1 MAEPDAPSEGD
12 AGVALLSTQYWVLD
26 TPSRRRPRLARRA
39 PPYRTQG
46 GARWLLH
53 FALYSSLFTVL
64 AATAA
69 HDAPINPDDPAY
81 IRRQYVWFQ
90 AQDPARQQQLRR
102 LHAELVDLGPEDQAR
117 LMRVMQTY
125 NAWLAHHLSEPDK
138 ERVQSAPTAAERLEV
153 IRELREREW
162 VESLPRPYRDEYA
175 RLEGDARRQKVQEWR
190 TEEAE
195 RKEDWVLAQRHWN
208 EYPQGKVPQMFLN
221 EGRGQIEMFV
231 GHLRENLSEAE
242 RKELEDAHT
251 GAEDFGN
258 YFWYAREI
266 VRLADLHPVLPGRV
280 GPKDF
285 NSLPDPVKA
294 YLRERDPQFR
304 KKGDDVRELRKF
316 NGRWPEYAVEL
327 TRHCQ
332 KNNLKLPVPL
342 GDCRK
347 EDMPNE
353 VKLFL
358 DRALEPQLKK
368 TDAGRAELD
377 ALSKAQGSWPEYP
390 RMIMDLA
397 KKYKM
402 PVPGWT
408 LPGPQQAWD
417 RLRVGKNRP
426 K

>member
-1 MAEPDAPSEGD
+1 MPVSRE
-12 AGVALLSTQYWVLD
+12 VAKNDRRQAVRASRTRRILLFT
-26 TPSRRRPRLARRA
+26 
-39 PPYRTQG
+39 
-46 GARWLLH
+46 
-53 FALYSSLFTVL
+53 LYSSLFTVL
-64 AATAA
+64 AASAA

-90 AQDPARQQQLRR
+90 AQDAGRQQQLRR
-102 LHAELVDLGPEDQAR
+102 LHAEFMDLGPEDQAR
-117 LMRVMQTY
+117 LTRVMQTY
-125 NAWLAHHLSEPDK
+125 NAWLAHVPAGDK
-138 ERVQSAPTAAERLEV
+138 ERILSAPSAAERLEV
-153 IRELREREW
+153 IRDLREHEW

-175 RLEGDARRQKVQEWR
+175 KLEGDDRRQRVQEWR

-195 RKEDWVLAQRHWN
+195 RREDWVLAQRHWI
-208 EYPQGKVPQMFLN
+208 EYPQGKIPQMFLN
-221 EGRGQIEMFV
+221 EGRAQIETFV
-231 GHLRENLSEAE
+231 NRLRENLSDAE
-242 RKELEDAHT
+242 RRDLDDAQK

-266 VRLADLHPVLPGRV
+266 VRLADLHPILPGRV

-285 NSLPDPVKA
+285 SSLPDQVKA
-294 YLRERDPQFR
+294 FLRERDPQFR
-304 KKGDDVRELRKF
+304 RKGDDPKELRRSA
-316 NGRWPEYAVEL
+316 GRWPEYAIEL

-332 KNNLKLPVPL
+332 KNSLKLLVAL

-347 EDMPNE
+347 DDMPTE
-353 VKLFL
+353 VKQFL
-358 DRALEPQLKK
+358 DRVLEPQLRKSE
-368 TDAGRAELD
+368 AGRAELE
-377 ALSKAQGSWPEYP
+377 ALNKAQGSWPEYP

-417 RLRVGKNRP
+417 RLRAGKPRP

>member
-1 MAEPDAPSEGD
+1 MTRAFQATTSGRHSAP
-12 AGVALLSTQYWVLD
+12 
-26 TPSRRRPRLARRA
+26 RARRT
-39 PPYRTQG
+39 R
-46 GARWLLH
+46 RLLLV
-53 FALYSSLFTVL
+53 ALYSSLFTVIT
-64 AATAA
+64 ATAA
-69 HDAPINPDDPAY
+69 HDVPINPDDPAY

-102 LHAELVDLGPEDQAR
+102 LHAEFIDLGPEDQAR
-117 LMRVMQTY
+117 FMRVMQTY
-125 NAWLAHHLSEPDK
+125 NAWLARRPEADR
-138 ERVQSAPTAAERLEV
+138 ERIQSAPTAAERLEV

-175 RLEGDARRQKVQEWR
+175 KLEDDARRQRIQEWR

-221 EGRGQIEMFV
+221 EGRGQIETFV

-242 RKELEDAHT
+242 RKELDDARV

-266 VRLADLHPVLPGRV
+266 VRL
-280 GPKDF
+280 
-285 NSLPDPVKA
+285 SDPVKA

-377 ALSKAQGSWPEYP
+377 ALTKAQGSWPEYP